1 MDSVLCLD
9 TSGSMAGFKLQQL
22 KAAVL
27 AYTNDMEQ
35 ENLGGMI
42 GIVEF
47 GSNIGLRVSLTT
59 NFSKIRNSTKNLTA
73 TGNTPMGKGLVIALK
88 ELAERGRIIN
98 LGRISIRPRLILMT
112 DGAPDNREEVLVVA
126 KLFGDAGI
134 PIACVGVSGC
144 DVQLMQAIAKLSG
157 GMFTYASEIDELSL
171 FFKKQILL
179 TLYMAKFAEEISEL
193 YSREVLR
200 AFLQEKTG
208 NYVSDEELDLFILYI
223 KTLTRQN
230 SSDSAPIQ
238 GRQNVI
244 TYPSS
249 EDPDSRGITSCVCFM
264 IGFCCFLPW
273 IFNLKYCCSG
283 NKTAKIFSCLSFL
296 MLIAVPL
303 VIIIALA
310 LNQKL

>member
-1 MDSVLCLD
+1 
-9 TSGSMAGFKLQQL
+9 MAGFKLQQL

-27 AYTNDMEQ
+27 AYTDDMER
-35 ENLGGMI
+35 EGLGGMI

-47 GSNIGLRVSLTT
+47 GANMGLRVSLTT
-59 NFSKIRNSTKNLTA
+59 NFSKIRTSTRNLVA

-112 DGAPDNREEVLVVA
+112 DGAPDNKEEVLVVA

-157 GMFTYASEIDELSL
+157 GMFTYASEIEELSL

-230 SSDSAPIQ
+230 SYPSRDH
-238 GRQNVI
+238 VL
-244 TYPSS
+244 TYPNQ
-249 EDPDSRGITSCVCFM
+249 EEEGDSRTVTSCMCFM
-264 IGFCCFLPW
+264 FGFCCFLPW
-273 IFNLKYCCSG
+273 IFNLKYCCSD
-283 NKTAKIFSCLSFL
+283 NKIAKRFSCLSFF
-296 MLIAVPL
+296 MLVAVPL
-303 VIIIALA
+303 VIVIALFA
-310 LNQKL
+310 SNKI